1 MDSPSTGSV
10 EDFFRNDTTKDWS
23 MAMKRYST
31 PTSTVRSR
39 DALLPLHYL
48 LDDRHTM
55 VVVVIRVAKND
66 AR

>member
-1 MDSPSTGSV
+1 
-10 EDFFRNDTTKDWS
+10 